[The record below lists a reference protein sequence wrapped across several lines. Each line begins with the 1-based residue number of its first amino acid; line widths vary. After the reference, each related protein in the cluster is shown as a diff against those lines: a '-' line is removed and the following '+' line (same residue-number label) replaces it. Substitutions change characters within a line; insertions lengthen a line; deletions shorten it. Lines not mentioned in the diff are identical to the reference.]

1 MASLEQLCLLREAR
15 SWQVK
20 VYHSAVARGHEEL
33 ARSSSWVACVRL
45 FANISIC
52 EAGPD
57 PLGRREQAQR
67 CRRNMPGQPKIPH
80 DPAHPR
86 MPRRSWELGL
96 CSCDL
101 QRNIGRHG
109 RPSLAALDA
118 SGASGLA
125 TTVVRALREAGADSH
140 APGSWSPSP
149 HARQGPPGEPLR
161 RFGLPRVVASDS
173 DPPGRLLG
181 AA

>member
-1 MASLEQLCLLREAR
+1 MASLGQLCLLREAR
-15 SWQVK
+15 PWQVK
-20 VYHSAVARGHEEL
+20 VYHSAVARGHEER

-52 EAGPD
+52 EAAFRIH
-57 PLGRREQAQR
+57 LGGASMTQR

-86 MPRRSWELGL
+86 MPRRSWELAPGRL

-101 QRNIGRHG
+101 QRNIGRPG

-118 SGASGLA
+118 PGASGLA
-125 TTVVRALREAGADSH
+125 TTVVRALREAGVDSH
-140 APGSWSPSP
+140 APRSWSPSP
-149 HARQGPPGEPLR
+149 HARQG
-161 RFGLPRVVASDS
+161 
-173 DPPGRLLG
+173 LLG
-181 AA
+181 SLSGGSASLE